1 MGLLGG
7 ANSTVGLELDAQEAR
22 VVEIKGGPRAPALIR
37 WGRIPLPDGAVEEG
51 MVHRPQEVGQALAE
65 LWRTRGIGS
74 REVIVGVSNQA
85 VLVRFATFP
94 RVPREKLGN
103 VIRFQ
108 AQEHLPMALSSVVL
122 DYAVIGEAN
131 GEGGAHGLEV
141 LLVAARREMLDGFLA
156 ALAAARLKP
165 RDVDVASLALLR
177 ILPGKE
183 RAGTVALV
191 NVANGLSNILV
202 AAGGVPRLARL
213 MPVSLREAAGTLGT
227 TLREVVPSGG
237 AGQERPP
244 ESLRPWCDGLAGEI
258 RSSVGYY
265 ETQRGAAVE
274 LVLLSGRGARV
285 AGLPAHLQESL
296 GIPVRT
302 VQPLDGIKV
311 TAPADAGIRREA
323 LDYAVSIGL
332 ARRGMEA

>member
-7 ANSTVGLELDAQEAR
+7 ENSTVGLELDAQEAR
-22 VVEIKGGPRAPALIR
+22 VVEIKGGPRGPALAR

-94 RVPREKLGN
+94 KVPREKLGN

-108 AQEHLPMALSSVVL
+108 APEYLPMPLSNAVL
-122 DYAVIGEAN
+122 DYAVIGETD
-131 GEGGAHGLEV
+131 GEGGAPELEV

-156 ALAAARLKP
+156 ALDEARLKP
-165 RDVDVASLALLR
+165 GDVDVTSLALLR
-177 ILPGKE
+177 LLPGKE

-227 TLREVVPSGG
+227 TLRAVVPSEA

-244 ESLRPWCDGLAGEI
+244 EGLRPWCDGLAGEI

-296 GIPVRT
+296 GIPVRA
-302 VQPLDGIKV
+302 VQPLDGVKV
-311 TAPADAGIRREA
+311 TAAADAGIRREA

-332 ARRGMEA
+332 ARRGMEG